1 MHFLA
6 QLPPDAWIIAMIL
19 IGAVVLGA
27 VMALATAQVRGG
39 WSSFAKHYRAKRRP
53 DGGVHNVISCW
64 ILKLHS
70 TGGGLQVIFSDEGI
84 YLYKTFPFRI
94 GSPPLLVPWKS
105 VKSVQKGQG
114 LFGEYYIVEVEDA
127 AGSFLLNLP
136 KTIENDLSKYYQ
148 LS

>member
-1 MHFLA
+1 MYLLA
-6 QLPPDAWIIAMIL
+6 QLPLDTWIIAVVL

-27 VMALATAQVRGG
+27 VMAIVMPQARGG
-39 WSSFAKHYRAKRRP
+39 WNSFAKRYRAKHRP
-53 DGGVHNVISCW
+53 PGGGHDVISGW
-64 ILKLHS
+64 ILKFHS
-70 TGGGLQVIFSDEGI
+70 SGNGLQVIFSDDGI
-84 YLYKTFPFRI
+84 YLYKKFPFRI

-114 LFGEYYIVEVEDA
+114 LFGEYYIVEIEDP

>member
-1 MHFLA
+1 MYMLA
-6 QLPPDAWIIAMIL
+6 QLPADAWVIAIIL

-27 VMALATAQVRGG
+27 VMALVTGQARGG
-39 WSSFAKHYRAKRRP
+39 WGSFAKRHRAKRRP
-53 DGGVHNVISCW
+53 PGDVHDVISCW

-70 TGGGLQVIFSDEGI
+70 SGGGLQVIFSDEGI

-114 LFGEYYIVEVEDA
+114 LFGEYYILEIEDA